1 MAINKLDYKKVE
13 TCLFMHKEK
22 PNVFLLRKVIG
33 SKYFT
38 KVLTLEI
45 RSGWSKREYKNEA
58 KKELVKWLEGVSK
71 QAKRLKFQDTT
82 KVNDLFELWKGKK
95 DIGKKSVASDIAFYE
110 TYLQDSIGKGIV
122 VDL

>member
-13 TCLFMHKEK
+13 TCLFVHKIK

-58 KKELVKWLEGVSK
+58 KKELVKWLENINKEARGLV
-71 QAKRLKFQDTT
+71 L
-82 KVNDLFELWKGKK
+82 LL
-95 DIGKKSVASDIAFYE
+95 
-110 TYLQDSIGKGIV
+110 
-122 VDL
+122 

>member
-1 MAINKLDYKKVE
+1 MIIERLKLACSCIK
-13 TCLFMHKEK
+13 K

-58 KKELVKWLEGVSK
+58 KKELVK
-71 QAKRLKFQDTT
+71 
-82 KVNDLFELWKGKK
+82 
-95 DIGKKSVASDIAFYE
+95 
-110 TYLQDSIGKGIV
+110 
-122 VDL
+122 

>member
-1 MAINKLDYKKVE
+1 MAINKCDYKKVE
-13 TCLFMHKEK
+13 TCLFIHKLK

-38 KVLTLEI
+38 KMLTLDT

-82 KVNDLFELWKGKK
+82 KVNDLFELWKDKK

>member
-1 MAINKLDYKKVE
+1 MAINKCDYKKVE
-13 TCLFMHKEK
+13 TCLFIHKLK

-38 KVLTLEI
+38 KVPTLDT

-95 DIGKKSVASDIAFYE
+95 DIGKKSVSGDIAFY
-110 TYLQDSIGKGIV
+110 
-122 VDL
+122 

>member
-1 MAINKLDYKKVE
+1 MSDGIVKGDYEKVD
-13 TCLFMHKEK
+13 TGLFIHKIK
-22 PNVFLLRKVIG
+22 PNVFLLRRVIE

-38 KVLTLEI
+38 KVPTLDT

-71 QAKRLKFQDTT
+71 QVKGLKFKDTT

-95 DIGKKSVASDIAFYE
+95 DIGKKSVSSDIAFYE
-110 TYLQDSIGKGIV
+110 TYCKIV
-122 VDL
+122 SAKRS